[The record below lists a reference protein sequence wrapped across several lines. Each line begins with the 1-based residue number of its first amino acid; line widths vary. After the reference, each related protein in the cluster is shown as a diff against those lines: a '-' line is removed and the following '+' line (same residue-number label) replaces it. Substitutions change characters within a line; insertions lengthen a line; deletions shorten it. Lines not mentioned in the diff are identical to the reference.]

1 MAYSVAQRVISKKDS
16 IYDYCDDLSRKS
28 KLLYN
33 ASLFRIRNIFTG
45 YEKEHRTDNEED
57 VFCEVHALQDVHPQI
72 HVRKAISYNHLE
84 KLMRVTENPDF
95 FIGLRC
101 RHTGDGKQAVTDFK
115 NWLASL
121 REYKKHP
128 EKFLGRP
135 KMPHYKK
142 QDLATVIITN
152 QDAVLYPSETGV
164 SLKLPIIKKR
174 LSFSNISEHAS

>member
-1 MAYSVAQRVISKKDS
+1 MHCNALERRQPMAYSVAQRVISKKDS

-57 VFCEVHALQDVHPQI
+57 VFCEVHALQDVYPQI
-72 HVRKAISYNHLE
+72 HVRKMISYNHLE

-95 FIGLRC
+95 FAGLPMQ
-101 RHTGDGKQAVTDFK
+101 TAQAIVKQAVTDFN
-115 NWLASL
+115 NWLKSL
-121 REYKKHP
+121 KAYAKHP
-128 EKFLGRP
+128 EDFLGRP

-142 QDLATVIITN
+142 AL
-152 QDAVLYPSETGV
+152 L
-164 SLKLPIIKKR
+164 
-174 LSFSNISEHAS
+174 LSRSQTRMLFYIQKSPGSP

>member
-57 VFCEVHALQDVHPQI
+57 VFCEVHALQDVYPQI
-72 HVRKAISYNHLE
+72 HVRKVISYNHLE

-95 FIGLRC
+95 FAGLPMQ
-101 RHTGDGKQAVTDFK
+101 TAQAIVKQAATDFN
-115 NWLASL
+115 NWLKSL
-121 REYKKHP
+121 KAYAKHP
-128 EKFLGRP
+128 EGFP
-135 KMPHYKK
+135 
-142 QDLATVIITN
+142 
-152 QDAVLYPSETGV
+152 V
-164 SLKLPIIKKR
+164 SYTHLTLPT
-174 LSFSNISEHAS
+174 SAYV

>member
-45 YEKEHRTDNEED
+45 YEKEHLTSNEAE
-57 VFCEVHALQDVHPQI
+57 VFGEVKLLHESYPGI
-72 HVRKAISYNHLE
+72 HVQKVICYKHLE

-95 FIGLRC
+95 FAGLPMQ
-101 RHTGDGKQAVTDFK
+101 TAQAIVKQAVTDFN
-115 NWLASL
+115 NWLKSL
-121 REYKKHP
+121 KAYAKHP
-128 EKFLGRP
+128 EDFLGRP

-142 QDLATVIITN
+142 DSLTTVTVTN
-152 QDAVLYPSETGV
+152 QDTERSFQLYNIIFKLSIFPTPPS
-164 SLKLPIIKKR
+164 
-174 LSFSNISEHAS
+174 